1 MIRNQNP
8 RLRIRDIER
17 IQDETFASWFANQ
30 VSLSST
36 KNIRNCIG
44 QFIISYY
51 YACLTG
57 SKYGFCE

>member
-8 RLRIRDIER
+8 CLRIRDIER
-17 IQDETFASWFANQ
+17 IHNETFASWFANQ
-30 VSLSST
+30 VSLSSKKT
-36 KNIRNCIG
+36 IRNCIC

-57 SKYGFCE
+57 